1 MKLPLNWL
9 RQYVE
14 IPVQVEEYQKKMIR
28 IGNGVEGYEVLG
40 EEIEKV
46 VVGKILTI
54 TKHAN
59 SDHLLICQ
67 VDVGDQTVQIV
78 TGAPNVVEGA
88 LVPVALDGA
97 KLPGGVKIKRGK
109 LRGELSEG
117 MLCSGVELGVPES
130 LYPGAGVDGIL
141 LLSSDCALGTDIR
154 AVVGLDD
161 TVVDFEVLANRPDC
175 LCAWGIARET
185 AVALGTRFQK
195 PEISVKTSGGS
206 IHDYARVEVL
216 DEALCPRYAAQVV
229 KNVRVAPSPLWLRKA
244 LHGAGMRSINNIVD
258 ITNYVML
265 ETGHPMHA
273 FDLERVRGRH
283 IIVRRA
289 APGEVLK
296 TLDDKERVLS
306 RSMLV
311 IADEG
316 GSTGLAGIMGGLESE
331 ITEQTHTLLFEC
343 AAFDRTSI
351 RLTSRGL
358 GMRTESSGRFEKGVS
373 PATVME
379 ALERACQLVNLLDA
393 GDVVDGTI
401 DLYPN
406 PQTSTEVA
414 ASCEG
419 IRRRCGVDISGER
432 MAEILRDLHFDV
444 RLEGDT
450 LTVKPPIFRQ
460 DVDGSADLAEEVLR
474 VYGYDALSSTLPV
487 GAFEPGGRSKRMR
500 LSDACKRLLNAWGGY
515 EAITYSFI
523 SPSWIEKLRL
533 APEDPRRTP
542 VALRNYLGEDTSIM
556 RTTLVPSM
564 LNVLALNQ
572 SRQVAE
578 GLIYEIGAAFEGVD
592 RKPGELPRERQTL
605 CIGAYGPN
613 MDFYALR
620 EMVQALLR
628 IQGVAAEIVPGADVF
643 YHPNRC
649 GRLMVGSQELASLGE
664 LHPEAAEN
672 FELSGRVYLAVVDLD
687 ALLELRSPLGK
698 VKELPK
704 YPAVT
709 RDVAL
714 VMAEDQ
720 PLGPVRDAIEAACG
734 PLAEEVTLFD
744 VYRNERLGG
753 RKSAAFSMRLR
764 APDRTLTDEEVN
776 AVFERML
783 TRCAELFGAELRA

>member
-14 IPVQVEEYQKKMIR
+14 IPVPVEEYQRKMIR

-40 EEIEKV
+40 AEIEKV
-46 VVGKILTI
+46 VVGRILSI
-54 TKHAN
+54 AKHAN

-117 MLCSGVELGVPES
+117 MLCSGVELNVPES

-175 LCAWGIARET
+175 LCAWGIARES
-185 AVALGTRFQK
+185 AVALGTRFAK
-195 PEISVKTSGGS
+195 PEISVKTCGGS
-206 IHDYARVEVL
+206 IHEYAKVEVL
-216 DEALCPRYAAQVV
+216 ESALCPRYAARVI

-244 LHGAGMRSINNIVD
+244 LHGAGMRSINNVVD

-273 FDLERVRGRH
+273 FDLDRVQGRH
-283 IIVRRA
+283 IIVRCA
-289 APGEVLK
+289 APGEALK
-296 TLDDKERVLS
+296 TLDDKERVLNE
-306 RSMLV
+306 SMLV

-331 ITEQTHTLLFEC
+331 ITEETHTLLFEC

-393 GDVVDGTI
+393 GDVVDGAI

-406 PQTSTEVA
+406 PQTPAEVV

-419 IRRRCGVDISGER
+419 IRRRCGVDIPGER
-432 MAEILRDLHFDV
+432 MAEILRDLHFSV
-444 RLEGDT
+444 RLEDDVLAAT
-450 LTVKPPIFRQ
+450 PPIFRQ
-460 DVDGSADLAEEVLR
+460 DVDGSADLSEEVLR
-474 VYGYDALSSTLPV
+474 VYGYDSLSSTLPT
-487 GAFEPGGRSKRMR
+487 GAFEPGTRSKRMR

-523 SPSWIEKLRL
+523 SPAWIEKLQL

-578 GLIYEIGAAFEGVD
+578 GLVYEIGAAFEGAD

-605 CIGAYGPN
+605 CIGAYGPK
-613 MDFYALR
+613 MDFYELR
-620 EMVQALLR
+620 EMAQALLR
-628 IQGVAAEIVPGADVF
+628 VQGVEAQIVPGADV
-643 YHPNRC
+643 YLHPNRC
-649 GRLMVGSQELASLGE
+649 GRLTVGSQEIASLGE
-664 LHPEAAEN
+664 LHPEVAEN
-672 FELSGRVYLAVVDLD
+672 FELLGRVYLAVIDLD
-687 ALLELRSPLGK
+687 ALLELRSPMGK

-720 PLGPVRDAIEAACG
+720 PLGPVRDAIEAACR
-734 PLAEEVTLFD
+734 PLIEEVTLFD

-753 RKSAAFSMRLR
+753 RKSAAFSLRLR

-783 TRCAELFGAELRA
+783 ARCAELFGAELRA